1 MSNAASHGTNDQT
14 QDPPA
19 DLHRS
24 LKLFVEHA
32 SVAVAM
38 FDRDMNYLAVS
49 PGFLAD
55 YRPPR
60 PDIVGRC
67 HYDLFPETGARWRD
81 IHRRCLA
88 GAAESGAQDLFRPA
102 DGSEEWLQWEIT
114 PWYAKPDEIGGIILF
129 SEVVTG
135 RVAGQT
141 AQRES
146 EDRYRLLF
154 ETMVQ
159 GVAFQDAEGRISH
172 ANPAAQQILGLTLDQ
187 LQGRTSIDARWKAL
201 HEDGSDYGGETHP
214 AMVALRTGRP
224 VRNTTMGIFNPQ
236 DDAYHWINV
245 SAVPRFRPGESMP
258 YEVYTTFDDI
268 TERRQAEQALR
279 RSEENYR
286 GLMESLDN
294 VIATV
299 DHDGCFLYM
308 NDVAA
313 TQLGRP
319 AGDLIGKTMGELF
332 PASVADRQ
340 LQHIRQ
346 VISQDRSIVAEAQSF
361 VRGVPRWYRTTI
373 QPVHDE
379 YGKVAFALINSTD
392 IDDLKRAQE
401 ELRALNHTLEQR
413 VAVRSAEVQDLYD
426 YAPIGY
432 HSLDED
438 GLYVRINQTEL
449 GWLGYPRE
457 EVLGR
462 SFADFTTPA
471 GKIKFQSKLIELTQ
485 TGAVGN
491 LEYEMVRKDGS
502 TFPCL
507 INATG
512 IYDADGVFVMSR
524 STMLDNTVGKR
535 AADALQLANAEM
547 ERAVRLKDEF
557 LANMSHE
564 LRTPLTGVLALGE
577 NLLEAIYGPLN
588 ERQEKALRNIDISAQ
603 HLMSLIN
610 DLLDLSKIEA
620 GRLDLDLQPVGVNDI
635 CQASLVFVKEMAH
648 KKEIKL
654 SYTNNRPEAVVYAD
668 ARRLKQML
676 VNLLSNAVKFTV
688 EGGRVNL
695 CVTVAAAD
703 HQIRFDVQDTGQG
716 ISAADQARLFQP
728 FTQLDNAL
736 TRKYEGTG
744 LGLALVRRLAV
755 QHGGSVTVASA
766 GIPGAGS
773 CFTITLPYAAG

>member
-1 MSNAASHGTNDQT
+1 MTNTASHGTDDQT

-19 DLHRS
+19 DLHLS
-24 LKLFVEHA
+24 LKLFVQHA
-32 SVAVAM
+32 PAAVAM

-49 PGFLAD
+49 QGYVAD

-67 HYDLFPETGARWRD
+67 HYDLFPATGARWRE

-88 GAAESGAQDLFRPA
+88 GATEGGAQDLFRRV

-114 PWYAKPDEIGGIILF
+114 PWYTQPNEIGGIILH
-129 SEVVTG
+129 SEVVTA
-135 RVAGQT
+135 RVAAQA

-146 EDRYRLLF
+146 EDRYRLLY
-154 ETMVQ
+154 ETMAQ
-159 GVAFQDAEGRISH
+159 GAVFQDAESRITH
-172 ANPAAQQILGLTLDQ
+172 ANPAAQRILGRSLPE
-187 LQGRTSIDARWKAL
+187 LQGRTSIDARWKAV
-201 HEDGSDYGGETHP
+201 HEDGSDFPGDTHP
-214 AMVALRTGRP
+214 AVIALQTGHP
-224 VRNTTMGIFNPQ
+224 VRATIMGVFNPK
-236 DDAYHWINV
+236 DNAYRWINIA
-245 SAVPRFRPGESMP
+245 AVPRFRPGETRP
-258 YEVYTTFDDI
+258 YEVFCTFDDV
-268 TERRQAEQALR
+268 TERRGAVQALR
-279 RSEENYR
+279 RSEEKYR
-286 GLMESLDN
+286 GLMESLDT
-294 VIATV
+294 VIAAI
-299 DHDGCFLYM
+299 DQDGRFLYM
-308 NDVAA
+308 NDLGAA
-313 TQLGRP
+313 QLGRP
-319 AGDLIGKTMGELF
+319 AGEIIGKTMGELF
-332 PASVADRQ
+332 PPPVAARQ
-340 LQHIRQ
+340 LQQVRQ
-346 VISQDRSIVAEAQSF
+346 ALREDRSTVEEAQTF
-361 VRGVPRWYRTTI
+361 AQGGPRWFRTTI
-373 QPVHDE
+373 QPIHDE
-379 YGKVAFALINSTD
+379 YGKVSYALINSTD
-392 IDDLKRAQE
+392 IHDLKQAQQD
-401 ELRALNHTLEQR
+401 LQALNFTLERR
-413 VAVRSAEVQDLYD
+413 VAERTAEVQDLYE

-449 GWLGYPRE
+449 NWLGYSRE

-471 GKIKFQSKLIELTQ
+471 GKVKFESKILVLTQ
-485 TGAVGN
+485 TGAVNN
-491 LEYEMVRKDGS
+491 LEYDMVRKDGS

-524 STMLDNTVGKR
+524 STMLDNTVGKQ
-535 AADALQLANAEM
+535 AADALHLANAEM

-577 NLLEAIYGPLN
+577 NLLEGIYGPLN

-620 GRLDLDLQPVGVNDI
+620 GRLELDLQPVGVNDI
-635 CQASLVFVKEMAH
+635 CQASMVFVKEMAH

-654 SYTNNRPEAVVYAD
+654 SYTIERPDAMVLAD

-676 VNLLSNAVKFTV
+676 VNLLSNAVKFTL
-688 EGGRVNL
+688 EGGCVNL
-695 CVTVAAAD
+695 CVTVHAAD
-703 HQIRFDVQDTGQG
+703 RQIRFDVQDTGQG
-716 ISAADQARLFQP
+716 ISINDQARLFQP

-736 TRKYEGTG
+736 NRKYEGTG

-755 QHGGSVTVASA
+755 QHGGTVTVASA
-766 GIPGAGS
+766 GIPGKGS
-773 CFTITLPYAAG
+773 CFAITLPYTAN